1 MPANT
6 EMAHCVTSLPK
17 SEIPPDVARN
27 TRSVLLSS
35 MKGVLL
41 KRFCRDYK
49 SLVGEEFPW
58 RKLGF
63 RSSTSLLQAMTDVAR
78 FEFSK
83 KDGDYKVY
91 GIADGMVYTPS
102 WFVKAQGDDNYLL
115 DSLSRTLA
123 APASLLAVWWFESLE
138 NLFWLSR
145 CRLMCFLQ
153 LLVVKESSV

>member
-1 MPANT
+1 
-6 EMAHCVTSLPK
+6 MAHCVTAHPHPK

-63 RSSTSLLQAMTDVAR
+63 RSATSLLQAMTDVAR

-102 WFVKAQGDDNYLL
+102 WFVKAQGRDN
-115 DSLSRTLA
+115 DPRDSRTLTVWQLN
-123 APASLLAVWWFESLE
+123 SLAGKFIP
-138 NLFWLSR
+138 NPFWLSR

-153 LLVVKESSV
+153 LLVAKESTV

>member
-6 EMAHCVTSLPK
+6 EMAHCMTSHPK

-63 RSSTSLLQAMTDVAR
+63 RSATSLLQAMTDVAR

-102 WFVKAQGDDNYLL
+102 WFVKAQGKDNYLL
-115 DSLSRTLA
+115 TPFPELSQPQLHC
-123 APASLLAVWWFESLE
+123 LQYGGLAVWKIYSD
-138 NLFWLSR
+138 
-145 CRLMCFLQ
+145 CQ
-153 LLVVKESSV
+153 DVG

>member
-1 MPANT
+1 
-6 EMAHCVTSLPK
+6 MAHCMTSHPK

-63 RSSTSLLQAMTDVAR
+63 PSATSLLQAMTDVAR

-102 WFVKAQGDDNYLL
+102 WFVKAQGMANYLL
-115 DSLSRTLA
+115 TSFQNSHSPSFTA
-123 APASLLAVWWFESLE
+123 CS
-138 NLFWLSR
+138 
-145 CRLMCFLQ
+145 M
-153 LLVVKESSV
+153 VV